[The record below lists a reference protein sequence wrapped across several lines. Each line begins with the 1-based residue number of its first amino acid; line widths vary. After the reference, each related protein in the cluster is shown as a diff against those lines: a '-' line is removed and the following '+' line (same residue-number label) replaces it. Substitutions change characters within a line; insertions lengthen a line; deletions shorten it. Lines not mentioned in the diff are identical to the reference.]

1 MKLKEVFSWLKAI
14 VVALV
19 IAFVIRTFIFVPV
32 IVEGESMLPTLHNA
46 DRMIVSKISN
56 YVGELDRGD
65 IVVFHATE
73 SKDYIKRVIAIPGD
87 TLEYRDDVLYING
100 EAVEEPY
107 LDEFRAQMNGFP
119 LTENF
124 TLEQVTGESVVPEES
139 YFVMGDNRQNSKD
152 SREIGFVSKE
162 EIVGK
167 TNFIFWPLDDIG
179 TVED

>member
-1 MKLKEVFSWLKAI
+1 MKEVFSWLKAI

-32 IVEGESMLPTLHNA
+32 IVEGESMMPTLHNA

-56 YVGELDRGD
+56 YIGELERGD

-87 TLEYRDDVLYING
+87 TLEYREDMLYIN
-100 EAVEEPY
+100 EEPVDEPY

-124 TLEQVTGESVVPEES
+124 TLEQVTGETVVPEGA

-152 SREIGFVSKE
+152 SREIGFVEKE

-167 TNFIFWPLDDIG
+167 TNFVFWPLDDFG
-179 TVED
+179 TVQE

>member
-1 MKLKEVFSWLKAI
+1 MKEVFSWLKAI

-32 IVEGESMLPTLHNA
+32 IVEGESMMPTLQNA

-65 IVVFHATE
+65 IIVFHATE

-87 TLEYRDDVLYING
+87 TLEYRDDTLYLNG

-107 LDEFRAQMNGFP
+107 LEDFQAQMNGFP

-124 TLEQVTGESVVPEES
+124 TLEQVTGESVVPEGS

-152 SREIGFVSKE
+152 SREIGFVPKE
-162 EIVGK
+162 SVVGK
-167 TNFIFWPLDDIG
+167 TNFVFWPMGDFG
-179 TVED
+179 TVEE

>member
-32 IVEGESMLPTLHNA
+32 IVEGESMMPTLHNA

-107 LDEFRAQMNGFP
+107 LDEFRTQMNGFP

-124 TLEQVTGESVVPEES
+124 TLEQVTGESVVPEDS

-167 TNFIFWPLDDIG
+167 TNFIFWPLDDVG

>member
-1 MKLKEVFSWLKAI
+1 MKEVFSWLKAI

-32 IVEGESMLPTLHNA
+32 IVEGESMMPTLQNA

-65 IVVFHATE
+65 IIVFHATE

-87 TLEYRDDVLYING
+87 TLEYRDDTLYLND

-107 LDEFRAQMNGFP
+107 LKDFQAQMNGFP

-124 TLEQVTGESVVPEES
+124 TLEQVTGETVVPEGS

-152 SREIGFVSKE
+152 SREIGFVPKE
-162 EIVGK
+162 DVVGK
-167 TNFIFWPLDDIG
+167 TNFVFWPLGDFG
-179 TVED
+179 TVQE

>member
-32 IVEGESMLPTLHNA
+32 IVEGESMMPTLHNA

-73 SKDYIKRVIAIPGD
+73 SKDYI
-87 TLEYRDDVLYING
+87 
-100 EAVEEPY
+100 
-107 LDEFRAQMNGFP
+107 
-119 LTENF
+119 
-124 TLEQVTGESVVPEES
+124 
-139 YFVMGDNRQNSKD
+139 
-152 SREIGFVSKE
+152 
-162 EIVGK
+162 
-167 TNFIFWPLDDIG
+167 
-179 TVED
+179 

>member
-1 MKLKEVFSWLKAI
+1 LKEVFSWLKAI

-32 IVEGESMLPTLHNA
+32 IVEGESMMPTLHNA

-56 YVGELDRGD
+56 YIGELERGD

-87 TLEYRDDVLYING
+87 TLEYREDMLYIN
-100 EAVEEPY
+100 EEPVDEPY

-124 TLEQVTGESVVPEES
+124 TLEQVTGETVVPEGA

-152 SREIGFVSKE
+152 SREIGFVEKE

-167 TNFIFWPLDDIG
+167 TNFVFWPLDDFG
-179 TVED
+179 TVQE

>member
-1 MKLKEVFSWLKAI
+1 MKEVFSWLKAI

-32 IVEGESMLPTLHNA
+32 IVEGESMMPTLHNA

-56 YVGELDRGD
+56 YIGELERGD

-73 SKDYIKRVIAIPGD
+73 SKDYIKRVIALPGD
-87 TLEYRDDVLYING
+87 TLEYREDMLYIN
-100 EAVEEPY
+100 EEPVDEPY

-124 TLEQVTGESVVPEES
+124 TLEQVTGETVVPEGA

-152 SREIGFVSKE
+152 SREIGFVEKE

-167 TNFIFWPLDDIG
+167 TNFVFWPLDDFG
-179 TVED
+179 TVQE